1 MYNIRI
7 TTIDNLYADYLVEA
21 DNIFVA
27 KMKARNAFFRD
38 FPYAD
43 NNITYSVE
51 QPSKKIITELI
62 NIINKNGG
70 Y

>member
-7 TTIDNLYADYLVEA
+7 TTIDNLYVDYLVEA
-21 DNIFVA
+21 DNIFTA
-27 KMKARNAFFRD
+27 KLKARNAFFRD

-51 QPSKKIITELI
+51 QPSKKIITELL
-62 NIINKNGG
+62 NIIKRECGE
-70 Y
+70 